1 MFSSGAV
8 PASASLDSSR
18 RNFQMETSRNAEHEL
33 TSADRRRHPRT
44 LSHTTAVLTR
54 KTFRAEYEV
63 CNLSVAGALL
73 RGGPEVDVGTIV
85 EVVLHMPLYPDI
97 KVGARVVRR
106 GLDEDDVPCLG
117 VEFLHTSDVTEDH
130 IQSALLSEIE
140 RSQTHGLI
148 PTLD

>member
-1 MFSSGAV
+1 M
-8 PASASLDSSR
+8 
-18 RNFQMETSRNAEHEL
+18 
-33 TSADRRRHPRT
+33 
-44 LSHTTAVLTR
+44 LTR
-54 KTFRAEYEV
+54 RTFRHEYEV

-73 RGGPEVDVGTIV
+73 RGGPDVDVGAIV

-97 KVGARVVRR
+97 KVGARVIRR
-106 GLDEDDVPCLG
+106 GRDDENVPCMG

-140 RSQTHGLI
+140 RSQTHGVI

>member
-1 MFSSGAV
+1 
-8 PASASLDSSR
+8 
-18 RNFQMETSRNAEHEL
+18 METSRNADNDL

-44 LSHTTAVLTR
+44 LSHTTAVLIR
-54 KTFRAEYEV
+54 RGFRHEYEV

-73 RGGPEVDVGTIV
+73 RGTPEVEVGTIV
-85 EVVLHMPLYPDI
+85 EVVLHIPLYPEI
-97 KVGARVVRR
+97 KVAARVVRR

-117 VEFLHTSDVTEDH
+117 MEFLHTSDVTEDH

-140 RSQTHGLI
+140 RSQTHGVI